1 MAKRVEVTVAF
12 DLAEMYQW
20 PEISARALLLY
31 EYAKENLDPLTG
43 VDIVSIEVTQD
54 AGELEE
60 DET

>member
-1 MAKRVEVTVAF
+1 MAKRIEVTIAF
-12 DLAEMYQW
+12 DLPDLYQW
-20 PEISARALLLY
+20 PEISSRALLLY

-43 VDIVSIEVTQD
+43 ADIVSIEVTPD